1 MSSAAGGQRHPRG
14 QAGRIS
20 SCGGSAFT
28 GPFGVCYQGSLKLPA
43 QQPHNLIASAS
54 PKSCCCSCALTR
66 DSLAARL
73 PRWSATVLHGLRAG
87 LRRLHAVPLQ
97 EVMVLMTSY
106 INLLFGSKPRTLPI
120 RPSMTTT
127 MLIFV
132 IASLL
137 TSDPIIHAP
146 HAVCDAMEENHAG
159 PGRTWSPGRHII
171 QMQESGHPM
180 ILDPVFGA
188 PYWRALRPRIIHHLK
203 AGYLWGPLLAAND
216 GDAVAVPC
224 RSEM

>member
-1 MSSAAGGQRHPRG
+1 MHPVCDRLILRCQSTLGSNSRRRRLELRGDVVPTHNGHIPTDMSSAAGGQRHPRG

-106 INLLFGSKPRTLPI
+106 INLLVGSKPRTLPI
-120 RPSMTTT
+120 RPSMTTCS
-127 MLIFV
+127 V
-132 IASLL
+132 
-137 TSDPIIHAP
+137 
-146 HAVCDAMEENHAG
+146 G
-159 PGRTWSPGRHII
+159 QRH
-171 QMQESGHPM
+171 Q
-180 ILDPVFGA
+180 
-188 PYWRALRPRIIHHLK
+188 
-203 AGYLWGPLLAAND
+203 
-216 GDAVAVPC
+216 C
-224 RSEM
+224 